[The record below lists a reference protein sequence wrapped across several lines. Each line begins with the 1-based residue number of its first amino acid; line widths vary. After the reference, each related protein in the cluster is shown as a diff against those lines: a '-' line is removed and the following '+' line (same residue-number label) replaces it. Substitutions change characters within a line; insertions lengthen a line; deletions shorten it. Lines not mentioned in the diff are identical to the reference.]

1 LRTALG
7 FVIALVF
14 LLTLGAGAV
23 EQPAAGAA
31 GPPVSIFSLPAS
43 DSVFATIATSED
55 RLLLL
60 VLWRGSPRW
69 YSTNKGS
76 QGGGSGTMF
85 SSTVS
90 FEGGQVSVS
99 FDTATKKAL
108 VQGKAVSMRP
118 NKNVILV
125 DGVDGARGGGVVR
138 TLAIDT
144 TGLKVG
150 ISNGFPGL
158 VPIFSRSPAIVEF
171 LQCGAKQTDPR
182 SVMPCALLKKK

>member
-1 LRTALG
+1 MVLH
-7 FVIALVF
+7 LVA
-14 LLTLGAGAV
+14 GAGAQQRPTV
-23 EQPAAGAA
+23 ATP

-43 DSVFATIATSED
+43 DSVFATIATSEE

-69 YSTNKGS
+69 YSTNKSS
-76 QGGGSGTMF
+76 QGGGSGTTF
-85 SSTVS
+85 SSTVA
-90 FEGGQVSVS
+90 FDGG
-99 FDTATKKAL
+99 
-108 VQGKAVSMRP
+108 
-118 NKNVILV
+118 
-125 DGVDGARGGGVVR
+125 DGARGGRVVR

-144 TGLKVG
+144 TGLRVE

-171 LQCGAKQTDPR
+171 LQCDAKQTDPR

>member
-1 LRTALG
+1 MRTAISV
-7 FVIALVF
+7 VIALVF
-14 LLTLGAGAV
+14 HLTAGAGAQ
-23 EQPAAGAA
+23 ERPAAGAT

-69 YSTNKGS
+69 YSTNKSS
-76 QGGGSGTMF
+76 QGGGSGTTF
-85 SSTVS
+85 NSTVA
-90 FEGGQVSVS
+90 FDGGQVSLS
-99 FDTATKKAL
+99 FDTATRKAL

-118 NKNVILV
+118 DKNVILV
-125 DGVDGARGGGVVR
+125 DGVDGARGGRVVR

-150 ISNGFPGL
+150 VRNGFPGL
-158 VPIFSRSPAIVEF
+158 VPVVSRSRTIVEF
-171 LQCGAKQTDPR
+171 LQCDARQTDPR
-182 SVMPCALLKKK
+182 SVMPCALLNKK